1 MQPNLDEIRK
11 LQAQGNVIPVYKS
24 VIADFLT
31 PVSAFL
37 KLEKDRSHAFLLESV
52 EGGERIARY
61 SFLGGDPFLVKR
73 YKNGQPA
80 DFMQDLRA
88 TMARFKSVKLPNL
101 PPFTGGAVGYF
112 GYDMVRT
119 IEDIPQTGVD
129 DLGVDDAVLMFYK
142 TVLAFDHLRH
152 QIHIISNILVDDSHE
167 PLDVQY
173 EKAVAEIQRIEALLR
188 APLEM
193 PPVTRNETDVTVRS
207 NFEKS
212 AYLAAVDKA
221 KEYIAAGDI
230 FQVVLAQR
238 FEVDLPTAPFEVYR
252 ALRIVNPSPYMYFLK
267 MPDTCIVGSSPEM
280 LVRVREQEIEY
291 RPIAGTLPRG
301 ASDSEDEANAERLRN
316 DEKERAEHIM
326 LVDLGRND
334 LGRVSQYGTV
344 RVEELMTI
352 ERYSHVMHLV
362 SSLRGKLRQNVDRWD
377 SLMACFPA
385 GTVSGAPKVRAMEII
400 DELEPTKRG
409 VYAGAVMYADFSNNL
424 DSCIAI
430 RTLVVRGNKGYI
442 QAGGGIVADSVP
454 ENEYME
460 TVNKSRALIRA
471 INLAQRMGSKFMIL
485 VIDNYDSFTYNLVQ
499 YLGELGEDL
508 SVYRNDKISLEEI
521 ERMKPE
527 RIVISPG
534 PGTPADAGI
543 TEDVVRHFHKST
555 PILGVCL
562 GHQAIGE
569 VFGGKIVRAP
579 TLMHGKVSEIFH
591 DSKGLFAGLPQG
603 FPATRYHSLM
613 VTQIP
618 TTLEISAETKDG
630 IVMGLRHR
638 EFPTEGI
645 QFHCESIMTVAG
657 KNLLKNFLKS

>member
-1 MQPNLDEIRK
+1 MQPSLDEIRK
-11 LQAQGNVIPVYKS
+11 HQAQGNVIPVYKS

-37 KLEKDRSHAFLLESV
+37 KLEKDRSYAFLLESV

-80 DFMQDLRA
+80 DFIQDLRA

-173 EKAVAEIQRIEALLR
+173 EEAVAEIQRIEALLR

-301 ASDSEDEANAERLRN
+301 SSDSEDEANAERLRN

-430 RTLVVRGNKGYI
+430 RTLVVRGTKGYI

-454 ENEYME
+454 ENEYLE

-471 INLAQRMGSKFMIL
+471 INLAQRGF
-485 VIDNYDSFTYNLVQ
+485 
-499 YLGELGEDL
+499 
-508 SVYRNDKISLEEI
+508 EI
-521 ERMKPE
+521 
-527 RIVISPG
+527 
-534 PGTPADAGI
+534 
-543 TEDVVRHFHKST
+543 
-555 PILGVCL
+555 
-562 GHQAIGE
+562 
-569 VFGGKIVRAP
+569 
-579 TLMHGKVSEIFH
+579 
-591 DSKGLFAGLPQG
+591 
-603 FPATRYHSLM
+603 
-613 VTQIP
+613 
-618 TTLEISAETKDG
+618 
-630 IVMGLRHR
+630 
-638 EFPTEGI
+638 
-645 QFHCESIMTVAG
+645 
-657 KNLLKNFLKS
+657 

>member
-1 MQPNLDEIRK
+1 MRVMQPSLEEVKK

-37 KLEKDRSHAFLLESV
+37 KLEKDRSYAFLLESV

-61 SFLGGDPFLVKR
+61 SFLGGDPFLIKR
-73 YKNGQPA
+73 YRNGQPP
-80 DFMQDLRA
+80 DFIENLRS
-88 TMARFKSVKLPNL
+88 TMARFHSVSLPNL

-119 IEDIPQTGVD
+119 IEDIPNTGTD

-152 QIHIISNILVDDSHE
+152 QIHIISNVIADDSQE
-167 PLDVQY
+167 SLKVQY
-173 EKAVAEIQRIEALLR
+173 QKAVEEIAHIEALLR
-188 APLEM
+188 SPLEI
-193 PPVTRNETDVTVRS
+193 PQVTRNEREVVVRS
-207 NFEKS
+207 NFEKKN
-212 AYLAAVDKA
+212 YLAAVAKA

-230 FQVVLAQR
+230 FQVVLSQR
-238 FEVDLPTAPFEVYR
+238 FEVDLITAPVEIYR

-267 MPDTCIVGSSPEM
+267 MPDTSIVGSSPEM
-280 LVRVREQEIEY
+280 LVRVRDRQLEY

-301 ASDSEDEANAERLRN
+301 TSEAEDEENAEKLRN

-344 RVEELMTI
+344 RVEDLMFI

-362 SSLRGKLRQNVDRWD
+362 SSLRGQLRDGLDRWD
-377 SLMACFPA
+377 TLMACFPA

-454 ENEYME
+454 ENEYTE

-471 INLAQRMGSKFMIL
+471 INLAQRGF
-485 VIDNYDSFTYNLVQ
+485 
-499 YLGELGEDL
+499 
-508 SVYRNDKISLEEI
+508 EI
-521 ERMKPE
+521 
-527 RIVISPG
+527 
-534 PGTPADAGI
+534 
-543 TEDVVRHFHKST
+543 
-555 PILGVCL
+555 
-562 GHQAIGE
+562 
-569 VFGGKIVRAP
+569 
-579 TLMHGKVSEIFH
+579 
-591 DSKGLFAGLPQG
+591 
-603 FPATRYHSLM
+603 
-613 VTQIP
+613 
-618 TTLEISAETKDG
+618 
-630 IVMGLRHR
+630 
-638 EFPTEGI
+638 
-645 QFHCESIMTVAG
+645 
-657 KNLLKNFLKS
+657 

>member
-1 MQPNLDEIRK
+1 MQPSLEEVKTLRT
-11 LQAQGNVIPVYKS
+11 QGNVIPVYKS

-37 KLEKDRSHAFLLESV
+37 KLEKDRSHAFLLESI

-61 SFLGGDPFLVKR
+61 SFLGGNPFLITR
-73 YKNGQPA
+73 YRDGQPA
-80 DFMQDLRA
+80 NFIQDLRA
-88 TMARFKSVKLPNL
+88 TMERYKSVKLPNL

-119 IEDIPQTGVD
+119 IEDIPKTGTD

-142 TVLAFDHLRH
+142 TILAFDHLRH
-152 QIHIISNILVDDSHE
+152 QIHIISNVIVDESKGSIE
-167 PLDVQY
+167 AQY
-173 EKAVAEIQRIEALLR
+173 QQAVDEIREIEALLR
-188 APLEM
+188 EPLQV
-193 PPVTRNETDVTVRS
+193 PPVTRNDRDVVVRS
-207 NFEKS
+207 NFEK
-212 AYLAAVDKA
+212 ADYLAAVGKA

-230 FQVVLAQR
+230 FQVVLSQR

-267 MPDTCIVGSSPEM
+267 MPETTIVGSSPEM
-280 LVRVREQEIEY
+280 LVRVRGGEIEY

-301 ASDSEDEANAERLRN
+301 ASHAEDEANAERLRN

-334 LGRVSQYGTV
+334 LGRVSQYGSV
-344 RVEELMTI
+344 KVEELMFL

-362 SSLRGKLRQNVDRWD
+362 SSLRGELRDDVDRWE

-409 VYAGAVMYADFSNNL
+409 VYAGAVMYVDFSNNL

-471 INLAQRMGSKFMIL
+471 INLAQRGF
-485 VIDNYDSFTYNLVQ
+485 
-499 YLGELGEDL
+499 EL
-508 SVYRNDKISLEEI
+508 
-521 ERMKPE
+521 
-527 RIVISPG
+527 
-534 PGTPADAGI
+534 
-543 TEDVVRHFHKST
+543 
-555 PILGVCL
+555 
-562 GHQAIGE
+562 
-569 VFGGKIVRAP
+569 
-579 TLMHGKVSEIFH
+579 
-591 DSKGLFAGLPQG
+591 
-603 FPATRYHSLM
+603 
-613 VTQIP
+613 
-618 TTLEISAETKDG
+618 
-630 IVMGLRHR
+630 
-638 EFPTEGI
+638 
-645 QFHCESIMTVAG
+645 
-657 KNLLKNFLKS
+657 

>member
-1 MQPNLDEIRK
+1 MQPSLEEVKK

-37 KLEKDRSHAFLLESV
+37 KLEKDRSYAFLLESV

-61 SFLGGDPFLVKR
+61 SFLGGDPFLIKR
-73 YKNGQPA
+73 YRNGQPS
-80 DFMQDLRA
+80 DFLENLRS
-88 TMARFKSVKLPNL
+88 TMARFHSVSLPDL

-119 IEDIPQTGVD
+119 IEDIPNTGTD

-152 QIHIISNILVDDSHE
+152 QIHIISNVIADDSQE
-167 PLDVQY
+167 SLKVQY
-173 EKAVAEIQRIEALLR
+173 QKAVEDIAHIEALLR
-188 APLEM
+188 APLEI
-193 PPVTRNETDVTVRS
+193 PHVTRDEREVVVRS
-207 NFEKS
+207 NFEKKD
-212 AYLAAVDKA
+212 YLAAVAKA

-230 FQVVLAQR
+230 FQVVLSQR
-238 FEVDLPTAPFEVYR
+238 FEVDLLIAPLEIYR
-252 ALRIVNPSPYMYFLK
+252 ALRMVNPSPYMYFLK
-267 MPDTCIVGSSPEM
+267 MPDTSIVGSSPEM
-280 LVRVREQEIEY
+280 LVRVRDRQLEY

-301 ASDSEDEANAERLRN
+301 ASEAEDEENAEKLRN

-344 RVEELMTI
+344 RVEDLMFI

-362 SSLRGKLRQNVDRWD
+362 SSLRGQLRDGLDRWD
-377 SLMACFPA
+377 TLMACFPA

-430 RTLVVRGNKGYI
+430 RTLVVRGDKGYI

-454 ENEYME
+454 ENEYTE

-471 INLAQRMGSKFMIL
+471 INLAQR
-485 VIDNYDSFTYNLVQ
+485 
-499 YLGELGEDL
+499 
-508 SVYRNDKISLEEI
+508 
-521 ERMKPE
+521 
-527 RIVISPG
+527 
-534 PGTPADAGI
+534 
-543 TEDVVRHFHKST
+543 
-555 PILGVCL
+555 
-562 GHQAIGE
+562 
-569 VFGGKIVRAP
+569 
-579 TLMHGKVSEIFH
+579 
-591 DSKGLFAGLPQG
+591 G
-603 FPATRYHSLM
+603 F
-613 VTQIP
+613 
-618 TTLEISAETKDG
+618 
-630 IVMGLRHR
+630 
-638 EFPTEGI
+638 EFSNSRTG
-645 QFHCESIMTVAG
+645 
-657 KNLLKNFLKS
+657 

>member
-1 MQPNLDEIRK
+1 MRVMQPSLEEVKK
-11 LQAQGNVIPVYKS
+11 LQAQGNIIPVYKS

-37 KLEKDRSHAFLLESV
+37 KLEKDRSYAFLLESV

-61 SFLGGDPFLVKR
+61 SFLGGDPFLIKR
-73 YKNGQPA
+73 YRNGQPP
-80 DFMQDLRA
+80 DFIENLRS
-88 TMARFKSVKLPNL
+88 TMARFHSVSLPNL

-119 IEDIPQTGVD
+119 IEDIPNTGTD

-152 QIHIISNILVDDSHE
+152 QIHIISNVIADDSQE
-167 PLDVQY
+167 SLKVQY
-173 EKAVAEIQRIEALLR
+173 QKAVEEIAHIEALLR
-188 APLEM
+188 SPLEI
-193 PPVTRNETDVTVRS
+193 PQVTRNEREVVVRS
-207 NFEKS
+207 NFEKKN
-212 AYLAAVDKA
+212 YLAAVAKA

-230 FQVVLAQR
+230 FQVVLSQR
-238 FEVDLPTAPFEVYR
+238 FEVDLLTAPVEIYR

-267 MPDTCIVGSSPEM
+267 MPDTSIVGSSPEM
-280 LVRVREQEIEY
+280 LVRVRDRQLEY

-301 ASDSEDEANAERLRN
+301 TSEAEDEENAEKLRN

-344 RVEELMTI
+344 RVEDLMFI

-362 SSLRGKLRQNVDRWD
+362 SSLRGQLRDGLDRWD
-377 SLMACFPA
+377 TLMACFPA

-454 ENEYME
+454 ENEYTE

-471 INLAQRMGSKFMIL
+471 INLAQRGF
-485 VIDNYDSFTYNLVQ
+485 
-499 YLGELGEDL
+499 
-508 SVYRNDKISLEEI
+508 EI
-521 ERMKPE
+521 
-527 RIVISPG
+527 
-534 PGTPADAGI
+534 
-543 TEDVVRHFHKST
+543 
-555 PILGVCL
+555 
-562 GHQAIGE
+562 
-569 VFGGKIVRAP
+569 
-579 TLMHGKVSEIFH
+579 
-591 DSKGLFAGLPQG
+591 
-603 FPATRYHSLM
+603 
-613 VTQIP
+613 
-618 TTLEISAETKDG
+618 
-630 IVMGLRHR
+630 
-638 EFPTEGI
+638 
-645 QFHCESIMTVAG
+645 
-657 KNLLKNFLKS
+657 

>member
-1 MQPNLDEIRK
+1 MLPTLEEVKK
-11 LQAQGNVIPVYKS
+11 LQFEGNVIPVYKS

-37 KLEKDRSHAFLLESV
+37 KLEEDRSYAFLLESV

-61 SFLGGDPFLVKR
+61 SFLGGNPFLVKR
-73 YKNGQPA
+73 YRDGKPA
-80 DFMQDLRA
+80 DFMDDLRA

-119 IEDIPQTGVD
+119 IEDIPKRAVD

-142 TVLAFDHLRH
+142 TVLAFDRLRH
-152 QIHIISNILVDDSHE
+152 QIHIISNLIVEDSQE
-167 PLDVQY
+167 PVEVQY
-173 EKAVAEIQRIEALLR
+173 EKAVQEIAEIEALLR
-188 APLEM
+188 TPLKA
-193 PPVTRNETDVTVRS
+193 PPVTRNDGDVVVHS
-207 NFEKS
+207 NFEKKD
-212 AYLAAVDKA
+212 YLAAVQKA

-230 FQVVLAQR
+230 FQVVFSQR
-238 FEVDLPTAPFEVYR
+238 FEVDLPTSPFEIYR

-280 LVRVREQEIEY
+280 LVRVRERQLEY

-301 ASDSEDEANAERLRN
+301 GNDTEDQANAERLRN
-316 DEKERAEHIM
+316 DPKERAEHIM

-334 LGRVSQYGTV
+334 LGRVSKYGTV
-344 RVEELMTI
+344 RAEDLMFI

-362 SSLRGKLRQNVDRWD
+362 SSLRGELRNDLDRWD
-377 SLMACFPA
+377 TLMACFPA

-424 DSCIAI
+424 DSCISI

-471 INLAQRMGSKFMIL
+471 INLAQRGF
-485 VIDNYDSFTYNLVQ
+485 
-499 YLGELGEDL
+499 
-508 SVYRNDKISLEEI
+508 EI
-521 ERMKPE
+521 
-527 RIVISPG
+527 
-534 PGTPADAGI
+534 
-543 TEDVVRHFHKST
+543 
-555 PILGVCL
+555 
-562 GHQAIGE
+562 
-569 VFGGKIVRAP
+569 
-579 TLMHGKVSEIFH
+579 
-591 DSKGLFAGLPQG
+591 
-603 FPATRYHSLM
+603 
-613 VTQIP
+613 
-618 TTLEISAETKDG
+618 
-630 IVMGLRHR
+630 
-638 EFPTEGI
+638 
-645 QFHCESIMTVAG
+645 
-657 KNLLKNFLKS
+657 